1 MKLNLIIPASF
12 SKELDGARQPEGVAG
27 HRPRLLGQSLR
38 RDAPEVHHRLRSPVA
53 RSVSGR
59 SRHFPLHIMHCMTP
73 NNLLLFSRTLPVW
86 YDAGDGHAVELGAA
100 EAAQRAH
107 PHHGHRAQDVHQGRM
122 EYSVLQHQHST
133 YIAKSRCSCRKS
145 PI

>member
-1 MKLNLIIPASF
+1 
-12 SKELDGARQPEGVAG
+12 
-27 HRPRLLGQSLR
+27 
-38 RDAPEVHHRLRSPVA
+38 
-53 RSVSGR
+53 
-59 SRHFPLHIMHCMTP
+59 MTP
-73 NNLLLFSRTLPVW
+73 YNLLLFSRTLPVW

-133 YIAKSRCSCRKS
+133 YIAKSPKQNVIHYVCRHDS
-145 PI
+145 